1 MNRSMHYLKILSF
14 TAVILCGIE
23 SASGHNRP
31 DSLFEAGDTVITLNE
46 VLVKSAKITHH
57 GLNYKINDVPNSILA
72 ETGDLF
78 DMLKRTPGIL
88 VSPNQD
94 ISVMGG
100 GQPIIYIDGRRII
113 STTELTGQL
122 SSNIKSIEVIRQPGV
137 EYPDGTTSVIK
148 LTTIKH
154 LKDFAGITVRN
165 KIDFKRY
172 VSDNSS
178 ATLNLALGKVSF
190 LSSMSYRYGHSK
202 SYTYTELK
210 TPESSFGNTFME
222 DTKYILENKAHT
234 FSPIIQLGYNPTAT
248 NSFILSYS
256 GKIVHRSPD
265 GMLYDN
271 SGTEDIKETQRSLR
285 NHQESHT
292 VTAGYTFNSDRKNF
306 STFLSFQHQG
316 INNNRELTAVPSA
329 LSSDYNEISSL
340 NLATGTVE
348 YSQSIGS
355 IYLTTGGEY
364 GYIRS
369 KTNRIR
375 DTYERIFVQ
384 TDNNYAL
391 YSSLSARIANVSLN
405 GGIRFSGIKTDFPA
419 IDIKES
425 HFSVYPNLRSRWFI
439 NSVHTIGFSASRS
452 QYWPTV
458 AQLNPAYNYI
468 DSYRSTCGNPNLRPI
483 TWSKLSVDANVR
495 DFTISLSFTNRKKCI
510 IDFNELIDN
519 KSILTYPVNA
529 RWKNDF
535 DLEADY
541 EFDLG
546 KVSGS
551 VYADLYYTATKVSPA
566 TNLIRDF
573 YASTSFDINWTVLK
587 NVDIYGS
594 FYYQSPLKLG
604 YKRIDSQIDLSGGIS
619 CKFLKKALSVILDV
633 SDLFN
638 RSILPNRYKYRS
650 PILTETVRHSYDG
663 RGCTISII
671 YRLDSTKT
679 RFIFAKDNGE
689 TTGRAILQ

>member
-1 MNRSMHYLKILSF
+1 MHYLKILSF

-31 DSLFEAGDTVITLNE
+31 DSLFEAGDSVITLNE

-88 VSPNQD
+88 VSPNQY

-222 DTKYILENKAHT
+222 DTKYILENKAHS

-256 GKIVHRSPD
+256 GKIVHRSH
-265 GMLYDN
+265 GGVLYDN

-364 GYIRS
+364 G
-369 KTNRIR
+369 
-375 DTYERIFVQ
+375 
-384 TDNNYAL
+384 
-391 YSSLSARIANVSLN
+391 
-405 GGIRFSGIKTDFPA
+405 
-419 IDIKES
+419 
-425 HFSVYPNLRSRWFI
+425 
-439 NSVHTIGFSASRS
+439 
-452 QYWPTV
+452 
-458 AQLNPAYNYI
+458 
-468 DSYRSTCGNPNLRPI
+468 
-483 TWSKLSVDANVR
+483 
-495 DFTISLSFTNRKKCI
+495 
-510 IDFNELIDN
+510 
-519 KSILTYPVNA
+519 
-529 RWKNDF
+529 
-535 DLEADY
+535 
-541 EFDLG
+541 
-546 KVSGS
+546 
-551 VYADLYYTATKVSPA
+551 
-566 TNLIRDF
+566 
-573 YASTSFDINWTVLK
+573 
-587 NVDIYGS
+587 
-594 FYYQSPLKLG
+594 
-604 YKRIDSQIDLSGGIS
+604 
-619 CKFLKKALSVILDV
+619 
-633 SDLFN
+633 
-638 RSILPNRYKYRS
+638 
-650 PILTETVRHSYDG
+650 
-663 RGCTISII
+663 
-671 YRLDSTKT
+671 
-679 RFIFAKDNGE
+679 
-689 TTGRAILQ
+689 